1 LEEAGV
7 LVKLMRCNGMVLGFL
22 SMPGLIRRA
31 TQHFD
36 QVTVEVHRMVA

>member
-7 LVKLMRCNGMVLGFL
+7 LVKLMRCNGMIRGFL

-36 QVTVEVHRMVA
+36 